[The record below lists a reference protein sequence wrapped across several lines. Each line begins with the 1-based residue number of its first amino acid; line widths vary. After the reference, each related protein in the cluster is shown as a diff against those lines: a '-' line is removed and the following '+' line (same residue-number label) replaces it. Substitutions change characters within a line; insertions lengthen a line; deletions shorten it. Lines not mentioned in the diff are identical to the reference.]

1 MLSGVVHKW
10 VKKLVLKNFVY
21 LYKYT
26 DNSLSFQNKNNEK
39 VCHIE
44 YPYIPKTL
52 IFIKIKNINIFVDTC
67 CIILRGKLS
76 YKCIKRL
83 LI

>member
-39 VCHIE
+39 YVILNTHTF
-44 YPYIPKTL
+44 PKTL
-52 IFIKIKNINIFVDTC
+52 IFYKNQKTSTY
-67 CIILRGKLS
+67 LS
-76 YKCIKRL
+76 IHVV
-83 LI
+83 

>member
-1 MLSGVVHKW
+1 MM
-10 VKKLVLKNFVY
+10 N
-21 LYKYT
+21 KYT
-26 DNSLSFQNKNNEK
+26 DNSLSFKNKNNEK

-44 YPYIPKTL
+44 YPYIPENLDFFMKNQ
-52 IFIKIKNINIFVDTC
+52 KNINIFVDTC

>member
-44 YPYIPKTL
+44 YPYIPENIDFYKNQKTS
-52 IFIKIKNINIFVDTC
+52 TY
-67 CIILRGKLS
+67 LS
-76 YKCIKRL
+76 IHVV
-83 LI
+83 